1 MVISIFFSTFAV
13 NRIKMSKEL
22 RTYLEWSFRVNN
34 ISKYQ
39 RYRDEWINNIPPQN
53 LWYYEKEMQHLREVG
68 IYKN

>member
-1 MVISIFFSTFAV
+1 
-13 NRIKMSKEL
+13 MSKEL

>member
-34 ISKYQ
+34 IPKYQ
-39 RYRDEWINNIPPQN
+39 RYRDEWINNIPSQN
-53 LWYYEKEMQHLREVG
+53 LWYYEIEMQHLREVG